1 MRFLKFSF
9 VFLTIALLLNACS
22 KDTNIISGDE
32 QQEQSSD
39 NAARLAAKKLY
50 EDHYVASKS
59 QTSDIAWSGDEP
71 SCNAGSVSQSTK
83 DKIFKRLTYFRKAVG
98 LNNTI
103 AENAVKSEKAQKAA
117 LMMYANGILD
127 HFPPESWKCYSTEGK
142 QAAGSSLL
150 TQYKNAEAIDSYMRD
165 YGENNGPAGHR
176 RWLLWPKL
184 QEIGIGNTNATNA
197 IWVLGNAGTPPE
209 DAPEFIAWPPK
220 GYSPKHL
227 AYERWSFSIAS
238 ADFSVTTISMKNQ
251 NNQSV
256 SLSIEELD
264 TQFGDRTIV
273 WKPSINTSA
282 ITEDTLYTVTLKNVG
297 INDQMQEFEY
307 EVTLFDVNN

>member
-9 VFLTIALLLNACS
+9 VFLTIVLVLNACS
-22 KDTNIISGDE
+22 KDTNIISEDE

-39 NAARLAAKKLY
+39 NTARLAAKKLY
-50 EDHYVASKS
+50 DDHYVASKS

-98 LNNTI
+98 LNNTLE
-103 AENAVKSEKAQKAA
+103 ENAVKSEKAQKAA
-117 LMMYANGILD
+117 LMMYANGALD

-142 QAAGSSLL
+142 QAASSSLL

-165 YGENNGPAGHR
+165 YGENNGPVGHR

-197 IWVLGNAGTPPE
+197 IWVLGNAGTPPA
-209 DAPEFIAWPPK
+209 DAPEFISWPPK

-238 ADFSVTTISMKNQ
+238 VDFSATTISMKDK

-264 TQFGDRTIV
+264 TQYGDRTIV
-273 WKPSINTSA
+273 WKPSININA
-282 ITEDTLYTVTLKNVG
+282 ITEDTSYTVTLKNVG
-297 INDQMQEFEY
+297 VNDQMQEFEY
-307 EVTLFDVNN
+307 EITLFDINN